1 VANISINK
9 KDQLIM
15 SLTHYFITK
24 ENYEPVLVHGVKD
37 EIWLQ
42 NLDGP
47 YKVIRINSNY
57 VHNNEQFEFDMLKVE
72 NVLSQIKK
80 KTLSLKMNVLNIYTN
95 SADRVDLDYKKSF
108 KNINIKEISDLKT
121 NKDIQEA
128 FPGLEDKL
136 IKKDSGLDLIYNVT
150 NEINIKTAEDN
161 KEFEE
166 VFKPKKLVMTYLM
179 MGICAIVFLATLFAS
194 KNIYPSESALKFFG
208 ACDATLVKNGEI
220 WRLLT
225 YAFLHGS
232 IWHFVINMYSLY
244 TIGKEVET
252 FIGKWKFLSVYLV
265 SAIAGGLMSIIF
277 GAEISVGASG
287 AIFGLLGSLLYFGL
301 HYRIYLGNVV
311 RTQIIPLIIINLLIG
326 ILPGVSFGGHLGGL
340 VGGYLCV
347 TALGVKYKTSKL
359 EMLNG
364 CIVLI
369 LYVAILSYVV
379 FLVK

>member
-1 VANISINK
+1 MANISINK

-72 NVLSQIKK
+72 NVISQIKK

-95 SADRVDLDYKKSF
+95 CADRVDLEYKKSF
-108 KNINIKEISDLKT
+108 KNEIIKEISDLKT
-121 NKDIQEA
+121 NDEIQKA
-128 FPGLEDKL
+128 FPGLEERL

-179 MGICAIVFLATLFAS
+179 IGICAVVFLATLFAS
-194 KNIYPSESALKFFG
+194 KNIYPSENSLKFFG
-208 ACDATLVKNGEI
+208 ACDATLVKSGEI

-277 GAEISVGASG
+277 GTEISVGASG

-340 VGGYLCV
+340 VGGYLCA
-347 TALGVKYKTSKL
+347 TALGVKYKTSKS

-364 CIVLI
+364 FIVLI